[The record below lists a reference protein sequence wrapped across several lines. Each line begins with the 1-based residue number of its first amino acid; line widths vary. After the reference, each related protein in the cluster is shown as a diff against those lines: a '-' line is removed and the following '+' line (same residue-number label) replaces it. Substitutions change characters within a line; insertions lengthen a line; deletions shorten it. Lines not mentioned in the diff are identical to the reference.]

1 MDDCIS
7 VRFEENNNR
16 SAAYDGDQE
25 VGYCSYTLDGDVW
38 VIEHTVVD
46 PAYGGRGLPR
56 RLVDA
61 VVMGAR
67 DSRVKILPM
76 CSYAVSL
83 FKKDHKYDEV
93 NANL

>member
-38 VIEHTVVD
+38 VIEHTSSIPPMEEEAG
-46 PAYGGRGLPR
+46 PAVS
-56 RLVDA
+56 VDA

-67 DSRVKILPM
+67 DSRVKILPI
-76 CSYAVSL
+76 VFL
-83 FKKDHKYDEV
+83 TP
-93 NANL
+93 

>member
-46 PAYGGRGLPR
+46 PAYGGRGLA
-56 RLVDA
+56 L
-61 VVMGAR
+61 
-67 DSRVKILPM
+67 
-76 CSYAVSL
+76 SL
-83 FKKDHKYDEV
+83 IHI
-93 NANL
+93 

>member
-46 PAYGGRGLPR
+46 PAYGGRGLAR
-56 RLVDA
+56 RLGRCCHGSPGQPRQDPAHVFL
-61 VVMGAR
+61 R
-67 DSRVKILPM
+67 REP
-76 CSYAVSL
+76 
-83 FKKDHKYDEV
+83 F
-93 NANL
+93 

>member
-46 PAYGGRGLPR
+46 PAYGGL
-56 RLVDA
+56 
-61 VVMGAR
+61 
-67 DSRVKILPM
+67 
-76 CSYAVSL
+76 SL
-83 FKKDHKYDEV
+83 IHI
-93 NANL
+93 

>member
-46 PAYGGRGLPR
+46 PAYGGRGLAR

-61 VVMGAR
+61 VVMGAGTAA
-67 DSRVKILPM
+67 SRSCHVFLRREP
-76 CSYAVSL
+76 
-83 FKKDHKYDEV
+83 F
-93 NANL
+93 

>member
-46 PAYGGRGLPR
+46 PAYGGRGL
-56 RLVDA
+56 A
-61 VVMGAR
+61 
-67 DSRVKILPM
+67 
-76 CSYAVSL
+76 AVSWTL
-83 FKKDHKYDEV
+83 LSWEPGTAASRSCPCV
-93 NANL
+93 PTP

>member
-46 PAYGGRGLPR
+46 PAYGGRPGPPSRGRCCHGSPGQPR
-56 RLVDA
+56 QDPAHVFLR
-61 VVMGAR
+61 R
-67 DSRVKILPM
+67 EP
-76 CSYAVSL
+76 
-83 FKKDHKYDEV
+83 F
-93 NANL
+93 

>member
-1 MDDCIS
+1 MYA
-7 VRFEENNNR
+7 FEENNNR

-46 PAYGGRGLPR
+46 PAYGGRGLAR

-61 VVMGAR
+61 VVMGPGQPRQDPAHVFLR
-67 DSRVKILPM
+67 REP
-76 CSYAVSL
+76 